1 MNNKEILIKNVDKI
15 HTTEMGND
23 RILKNLK
30 LNNED
35 AVKFC
40 KNKILNKNCNI
51 YKQGKNWYCE
61 IDNIKIT
68 INSYSYTIITAH
80 LINKK

>member
-1 MNNKEILIKNVDKI
+1 MYKGILLSNIDKV
-15 HTTEMGND
+15 HTTEMGINRIKRNLELNIND
-23 RILKNLK
+23 VTKY
-30 LNNED
+30 
-35 AVKFC
+35 C
-40 KNKILNKNCNI
+40 KSKILDKNCNI

-80 LINKK
+80 LIK